1 MSEQVPKTP
10 RNSKTKSSETQ
21 TKARSNR
28 SKSRTKPTQQA
39 EKKPRVTTKK
49 TISQKNNTVK
59 KNYLKVVFASLIV
72 VILAV
77 SLWLYQGL
85 FSALAMPSTGYKI
98 AIEKGSSYSQVLQ
111 QLEKDQLLPSALLA
125 KAYLKVN
132 APKNLQI
139 GTYLFKQPI
148 SLVRLL
154 TQLSKGEGL
163 VMTKITVIEGT
174 TFKQLRQQIEK
185 NSEIKQTLLGKSDVE
200 VLAMLGVPIQ
210 HPEGLFAPD
219 TYIFALDDTDLK
231 VLKRLYQQQEKIL
244 NKAWQN
250 RAENL
255 PYKTPYEA
263 LIMASIVEKETGAA
277 AERPLIAGVFINR
290 LRIGMR
296 LQTDPTV
303 IYGMGDNYNGNIRK
317 SDLLTYTPYNTYKI
331 NGLPPTPI
339 ALPSKAAIEAALQP
353 AKTQALYFVAKGDGS
368 GEHTFSDSLAAHNQA
383 VADYLQTRR
392 ERR

>member
-1 MSEQVPKTP
+1 
-10 RNSKTKSSETQ
+10 
-21 TKARSNR
+21 
-28 SKSRTKPTQQA
+28 
-39 EKKPRVTTKK
+39 
-49 TISQKNNTVK
+49 
-59 KNYLKVVFASLIV
+59 
-72 VILAV
+72 
-77 SLWLYQGL
+77 
-85 FSALAMPSTGYKI
+85 
-98 AIEKGSSYSQVLQ
+98 
-111 QLEKDQLLPSALLA
+111 
-125 KAYLKVN
+125 
-132 APKNLQI
+132 
-139 GTYLFKQPI
+139 
-148 SLVRLL
+148 
-154 TQLSKGEGL
+154 
-163 VMTKITVIEGT
+163 MTKITVIEGT

-317 SDLLTYTPYNTYKI
+317 SDLLTYTPYNIYKI

-383 VADYLQTRR
+383 VADYLQSRR

>member
-1 MSEQVPKTP
+1 MSEQSPRKPKA
-10 RNSKTKSSETQ
+10 KSNETQ
-21 TKARSNR
+21 TKPRTNR
-28 SKSRTKPTQQA
+28 SKTATQSTQQT

-49 TISQKNNTVK
+49 TVSPKNNTVK
-59 KNYLKVVFASLIV
+59 KNYLKVVIASMVV
-72 VILAV
+72 VILAI

-85 FSALAMPSTGYKI
+85 FTALAIPSTGYKL
-98 AIEKGSSYSQVLQ
+98 AVEKGSSYSQVIQ
-111 QLEKDQLLPSALLA
+111 KLEQDQLLPNSFLA
-125 KAYLKVN
+125 KGYLKLN
-132 APKNLQI
+132 SPKNLKI
-139 GTYLFKQPI
+139 GTYLFKQPV
-148 SLVRLL
+148 SLVQLL

-174 TFKQLRQQIEK
+174 TFKQLRQQLAK
-185 NSEIKQTLLGKSDVE
+185 NPDIKQTISQKSDSE
-200 VLAMLGVPIQ
+200 VLAILGVSAP

-219 TYIFALDDTDLK
+219 TYIFALDETDIK

-244 NKAWQN
+244 AKAWQN
-250 RAENL
+250 KAANL

-290 LRIGMR
+290 LRLGMR

-303 IYGMGDNYNGNIRK
+303 IYGMGDSYNGNIRK
-317 SDLLTYTPYNTYKI
+317 SDLLSYTPYNTYKI

-353 AKTQALYFVAKGDGS
+353 QATQALYFVAKGDGS
-368 GEHTFSDSLAAHNQA
+368 GEHNFSETLAAHNQA
-383 VADYLQTRR
+383 VADYLQARR

>member
-1 MSEQVPKTP
+1 MSEQPAKTP
-10 RNSKTKSSETQ
+10 RKRSAKSSEMLTKPKKNVTQ
-21 TKARSNR
+21 SANR
-28 SKSRTKPTQQA
+28 S

-49 TISQKNNTVK
+49 TVVQKNTTVK
-59 KNYLKVVFASLIV
+59 ASYLKVVIASMVV
-72 VILAV
+72 VILAI
-77 SLWLYQGL
+77 SLWFYQGL
-85 FSALAMPSTGYKI
+85 FSALAIPSTGYKI
-98 AIEKGSSYSQVLQ
+98 AVEKGSNYSQVVQKLQ
-111 QLEKDQLLPSALLA
+111 QDQLLTSNFLA
-125 KAYLKVN
+125 KLYIKFN
-132 APKNLQI
+132 APKNLKI
-139 GTYLFKQPI
+139 GTYLFKQPV
-148 SLVRLL
+148 SLVQLL

-174 TFKQLRQQIEK
+174 TFKQLRQQLAK
-185 NSEIKQTLLGKSDVE
+185 NPDIKQTISEKSDSE
-200 VLAMLGVPIQ
+200 ILAILGVSTQ

-219 TYIFALDDTDLK
+219 TYIFALDEADIK

-244 NKAWQN
+244 AKAWQN
-250 RAENL
+250 RAANL

-277 AERPLIAGVFINR
+277 PERPLIAGVFINR
-290 LRIGMR
+290 LRLGMR

-353 AKTQALYFVAKGDGS
+353 QATQALYFVAKGDGS
-368 GEHTFSDSLAAHNQA
+368 GEHNFSETLAAHNQA
-383 VADYLQTRR
+383 VNAYLQARR

>member
-1 MSEQVPKTP
+1 MSEQPAKTP
-10 RNSKTKSSETQ
+10 RKRSPKTNEAAAKPKVTRSRKAPQSTNQ
-21 TKARSNR
+21 TEKKTRVTR
-28 SKSRTKPTQQA
+28 KKEMTKPVA
-39 EKKPRVTTKK
+39 AH
-49 TISQKNNTVK
+49 S
-59 KNYLKVVFASLIV
+59 YLKVVFTGLL
-72 VILAV
+72 VILLAI
-77 SLWLYQGL
+77 SLWLYNGL
-85 FSALAMPSTGYKI
+85 FKAIAVPSTGYKLS
-98 AIEKGSSYSQVLQ
+98 IERGSSYSQVIQ
-111 QLEKDQLLPSALLA
+111 QLDKDQLLPSGFLA
-125 KAYLKVN
+125 KAYLRFN

-139 GTYLFKQPI
+139 GTYLFKQPL
-148 SLVRLL
+148 SLVQLL
-154 TQLSKGEGL
+154 RQLSKGEGL

-185 NSEIKQTLLGKSDVE
+185 NPDINQTLIGKSDTE
-200 VLAMLGVPIQ
+200 VLKILGLPAQ

-219 TYIFALDDTDLK
+219 TYIFALDEKDVK

-244 NKAWQN
+244 AKAWQA

-255 PYKTPYEA
+255 PYKTPYDA

-303 IYGMGDNYNGNIRK
+303 IYGMGDGYNGNIRK
-317 SDLLTYTPYNTYKI
+317 SDLLAYTPYNTYKI

-368 GEHTFSDSLAAHNQA
+368 GEHMFSDTLTAHNQA
-383 VADYLQTRR
+383 VAAYLQARR
-392 ERR
+392 EKR

>member
-1 MSEQVPKTP
+1 MSEQVPKTL

-21 TKARSNR
+21 TKARSNS

-98 AIEKGSSYSQVLQ
+98 SIEKGSSYSQVLQ